1 MGIEVQL
8 RRESGE
14 IVAEVGDPQMIL
26 SRAAHKAF
34 SGTRLLRYL
43 TPWGDAVFNQAQA
56 PDLADDIRIV
66 RNTCMGT
73 PLCEILS
80 AVEPLV
86 EEHSRETHLYLWFVG
101 D

>member
-8 RRESGE
+8 RKESGE
-14 IVAEVGDPQMIL
+14 VVTEVGDPGMVL
-26 SRAAHKAF
+26 SRAARKAF

-56 PDLADDIRIV
+56 LDLADDIRLI
-66 RNTCMGT
+66 RNSHLDT
-73 PLCEILS
+73 PLCELLA

-86 EEHSRETHLYLWFVG
+86 ERLSRETHLYLWFVG